1 MRITI
6 ALAISAVLAAATPLS
21 AQQVTLRMRPHDGQV
36 IHYQT
41 TVETY
46 MRGGPMGQ
54 VADTTLPFTQVHV
67 WQTGTVSGATDA
79 GFSLHQVMDSM
90 HVESPAMP
98 QIEEMMGQ
106 MSDMMRGMATDQQY
120 TTRGAVTRVS
130 VTLPPALQAQTGIAG
145 GMSRSPAGGL
155 SSFVLL
161 PERPVRVGES
171 WRDSMHVQLDTLGT
185 EGSVTV
191 AATFTLERLEG
202 RVAIIGIDGSMSVAN
217 PQIADMTFAMTG
229 EESLDLNAG
238 HPTAVTIE
246 MKGEAPA
253 EMGGMPMRTEIQIT
267 AQ

>member
-1 MRITI
+1 MRFTAAFTI
-6 ALAISAVLAAATPLS
+6 AIGVAAAGPAS

-46 MRGGPMGQ
+46 MRGGPMAQ
-54 VADTTLPFTQVHV
+54 VADTTLPFTRVHV

-79 GFSLHQVMDSM
+79 GFTLHQVMDSM

-98 QIEEMMGQ
+98 QMEEMMGQ
-106 MSDMMRGMATDQQY
+106 MSDMMRGMATDKWV
-120 TTRGAVTRVS
+120 TSRGAVTKVS
-130 VTLPPALQAQTGIAG
+130 VTLPPALQAQTGMGG

-171 WRDSMHVQLDTLGT
+171 WRDSMHVELDTLGT
-185 EGSVTV
+185 QGSIAI

-202 RVAIIGIDGSMSVAN
+202 RVATIGIDGSMSVAS
-217 PQIADMTFAMTG
+217 PQIPDMTFATTG
-229 EESLDLNAG
+229 EESLDLDAG
-238 HPTAVTIE
+238 HPTAVTME
-246 MKGEAPA
+246 MKGQAPA
-253 EMGGMPMRTEIQIT
+253 AMGGMPMRTEIEIT
-267 AQ
+267 AK